1 MMGEEITAF
10 LQGNVEFWHWWVLAV
25 LLILLEV
32 LAPGTFFLWL
42 GIAAAVVGLLL
53 VVMPDLGWQLQ
64 VLIFVILAGVS
75 VFAGRAWLKRHP
87 IKTDD
92 SGLNRRG
99 DALVGQVYV
108 LAEAIHTGRGAVR
121 VADTVWRAEGPD
133 LPKGSRVRVVAVQG
147 TTLKVEAA

>member
-1 MMGEEITAF
+1 MGEEVTSF

-25 LLILLEV
+25 LLMLLEV

-42 GIAAAVVGLLL
+42 GLAAGVVGLLL
-53 VVMPDLGWQLQ
+53 VLLPNLGWQFQ
-64 VLIFVILAGVS
+64 VLIFAVLSIAA

-87 IKTDD
+87 IKTEDT
-92 SGLNRRG
+92 GLNRRG
-99 DALVGQVYV
+99 DALIGQVYE
-108 LAEAIHTGRGAVR
+108 LAEPIHTGRGAVR

-133 LPKGSRVRVVAVQG
+133 LPKGSRVRVIAVQG

>member
-1 MMGEEITAF
+1 VGEEITTF

-53 VVMPDLGWQLQ
+53 VVIPDLGWQLQ
-64 VLIFVILAGVS
+64 VLIFAVLAVAA

-87 IKTDD
+87 VKTED

-99 DALVGQVYV
+99 DALIGQIYV
-108 LAEAIHTGRGAVR
+108 LAEAIQTGRGAVR

-133 LPKGSRVRVVAVQG
+133 LPKGARVRVIAVQG

>member
-1 MMGEEITAF
+1 VGEEITAF
-10 LQGNVEFWHWWVLAV
+10 LQGNVQFWHWWVLAV
-25 LLILLEV
+25 LLMLIEV

-42 GIAAAVVGLLL
+42 GLAAGLVGLLL
-53 VVMPDLGWQLQ
+53 VVIPGMGWQLQ
-64 VLIFVILAGVS
+64 VLIFAVLAVLS
-75 VFAGRAWLKRHP
+75 VLAGRAWLKRHP
-87 IKTDD
+87 ITTEDT
-92 SGLNRRG
+92 GLNRRG

-133 LPKGSRVRVVAVQG
+133 LPKGSRVRVVAVEG